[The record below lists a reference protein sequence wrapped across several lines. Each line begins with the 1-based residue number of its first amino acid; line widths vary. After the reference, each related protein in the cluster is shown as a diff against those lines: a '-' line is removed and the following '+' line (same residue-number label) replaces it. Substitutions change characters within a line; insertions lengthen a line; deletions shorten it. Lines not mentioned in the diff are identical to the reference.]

1 MYNIE
6 LSFCV
11 VVHLIMFEITAL
23 EFEEKSVQLSKACIR
38 MHAFPKKQ
46 ATATAS
52 CFFEKKGSKIWP
64 KLDRFF
70 KKYKNWRI
78 GNLEPNWF

>member
-1 MYNIE
+1 MYNID

-46 ATATAS
+46 ASEVAVVDTLGFVIS
-52 CFFEKKGSKIWP
+52 IYYFS
-64 KLDRFF
+64 
-70 KKYKNWRI
+70 
-78 GNLEPNWF
+78 